1 MLQGSRSRR
10 PKSAGSPGPTRVCA
24 RPKPVPPTLPSGLH
38 AEVEDRRTRGVL
50 QVLRARTQLAS
61 IKGAVGSTRAADH
74 DAASV
79 SLAGT
84 FICLWRWQSNLN
96 ATWAPDLA
104 P

>member
-1 MLQGSRSRR
+1 MLPGFGPAARSQQA
-10 PKSAGSPGPTRVCA
+10 AGAPPAGG
-24 RPKPVPPTLPSGLH
+24 PTLPSK
-38 AEVEDRRTRGVL
+38 VRVCTPKSRCP
-50 QVLRARTQLAS
+50 VLRARTQLAS
-61 IKGAVGSTRAADH
+61 IKGAVGSTRPADH

-84 FICLWRWQSNLN
+84 FIGLWHWQSNLN